1 MTFANGKHK
10 VRLIALDIDGTL
22 LDSTSQVPPA
32 NRRAIEAAAANG
44 IEIALVTGRRFDFAL
59 PIAQQIPCAL
69 TMIVNNGAVVKSKDG
84 KTHLRRLLPHQTA
97 RAVLGLLPEHR
108 ADAAIVFDRVR
119 ENQVIYEKIDWEDPR
134 RKAYFARNR
143 EFLAN
148 VCPLEDCLVEDPIQL
163 MYSGS
168 VAEMQRVASLLREV
182 PQALEFSLAMTF
194 YDHRDFGMVDVIR
207 LNCSKG
213 SVLAEWTALRGF
225 GREEVMAIGDN
236 FNDREM
242 LEFAGLPIVMANS
255 VPELK
260 TFGWRQTLSND
271 EGGVAAA
278 IRQYAL
284 ENI

>member
-1 MTFANGKHK
+1 
-10 VRLIALDIDGTL
+10 
-22 LDSTSQVPPA
+22 
-32 NRRAIEAAAANG
+32 
-44 IEIALVTGRRFDFAL
+44 
-59 PIAQQIPCAL
+59 
-69 TMIVNNGAVVKSKDG
+69 
-84 KTHLRRLLPHQTA
+84 
-97 RAVLGLLPEHR
+97 
-108 ADAAIVFDRVR
+108 
-119 ENQVIYEKIDWEDPR
+119 
-134 RKAYFARNR
+134 
-143 EFLAN
+143 
-148 VCPLEDCLVEDPIQL
+148 
-163 MYSGS
+163 
-168 VAEMQRVASLLREV
+168 
-182 PQALEFSLAMTF
+182 MTF